1 MLLIILLFIL
11 GIFAGIVAGFFGV
24 GGGLLFTPILF
35 FVFSGTG
42 VESPATWAI
51 ASSLFCT
58 FIASI
63 SSSIQQ
69 NRQKNTYWKDGI
81 IIGLF
86 GALGVNAGKHIVT
99 SDFFTEDVFVS
110 LFVVL
115 LVFVSI
121 LFYRKSK
128 SRTKVTLQLKARKM
142 GLFKMLTAG
151 GFGGFVAS
159 LAGVG
164 GGIVLVPAMN
174 LWYRLPIARAVSISS
189 LAIVIISFS
198 GWTQYAFLAEGGAGA
213 SPYTTGFVDFGTSLP
228 LVAGAFIGGAFGV
241 KVNEKVKD
249 ESVQLG
255 FSILVILIALSLIW
269 SQI

>member
-11 GIFAGIVAGFFGV
+11 GILAGSVAGFFGV

-35 FVFSGTG
+35 FVFSSTG

-69 NRQKNTYWKDGI
+69 NRQKNTFWKEGI

-86 GALGVNAGKHIVT
+86 GALGVNVGKRIVT

-110 LFVVL
+110 LFVIL

-121 LFYRKSK
+121 LFYRKS
-128 SRTKVTLQLKARKM
+128 RTKVTLQVKARKV
-142 GLFKMLTAG
+142 GLFKMLFAG

-164 GGIVLVPAMN
+164 GGIVLVPVMN

-198 GWTQYAFLAEGGAGA
+198 GWTQYAFLADGGAGA

-228 LVAGAFIGGAFGV
+228 LVAGAFIGGVFGV
-241 KVNEKVKD
+241 KINEKVKG

-255 FSILVILIALSLIW
+255 FSVLVILIALSLIW